1 MQMKL
6 TRILVANEFCLISYL
21 KSTFCFV
28 SLMAAKCGLD
38 AKYSEPPTRVEPIKT
53 FVRSR
58 LGENLINNN

>member
-1 MQMKL
+1 MA
-6 TRILVANEFCLISYL
+6 IEFGLIAYL

-58 LGENLINNN
+58 LGETLINNN